1 MNVSGSKNKKLGL
14 RQTPQ
19 ISERISFLFSSRFLL
34 VLTIGGGDRREGAL
48 VLEMQKPNV
57 CKKNTKKYF
66 KYIAAFWNG
75 NYFFKGHGEFPL

>member
-1 MNVSGSKNKKLGL
+1 MIVSGSKNKKLGL

-48 VLEMQKPNV
+48 VLEMQKPTV
-57 CKKNTKKYF
+57 CKKKTHKVFQLYNCILERKLL
-66 KYIAAFWNG
+66 
-75 NYFFKGHGEFPL
+75 FKGHVEFPL